1 MKNLETV
8 NPIELVLVENNITS
22 QVIEKLKQ
30 DYLGL
35 KINGIEDKLGF
46 KKVEEARKECKAL
59 RNLATNLCK
68 KGREDAIKIQKDWIA
83 KEKEVVADIS
93 EVEDYLE
100 KQSDE
105 IKELEK
111 QILFEAA
118 QKAKSPSRVEKLASI
133 DIKIED
139 TELLKMNDE
148 QFNAVFNQ
156 CYEQKLAEKAEALKA
171 EQQRIAAEEAEKERL
186 RQIEIEKENSRLKA
200 EQAKRDAELEAERA
214 EVRKREAA
222 QEELRRIEQ
231 EKADKLLETQR
242 KEAENKLQAER
253 AEKEKIQAELK
264 AKQDAEAKIK
274 ADQEAAEKLRIAAEK
289 KAAKAP
295 DKERLK
301 KMVNDTMMNVSL
313 SDFKT
318 IEAEKTETLIIEK
331 FNSFKKW
338 ANEQIEL
345 L

>member
-171 EQQRIAAEEAEKERL
+171 EQQRIAA
-186 RQIEIEKENSRLKA
+186 
-200 EQAKRDAELEAERA
+200 
-214 EVRKREAA
+214 
-222 QEELRRIEQ
+222 
-231 EKADKLLETQR
+231 
-242 KEAENKLQAER
+242 
-253 AEKEKIQAELK
+253 
-264 AKQDAEAKIK
+264 
-274 ADQEAAEKLRIAAEK
+274 
-289 KAAKAP
+289 
-295 DKERLK
+295 
-301 KMVNDTMMNVSL
+301 
-313 SDFKT
+313 
-318 IEAEKTETLIIEK
+318 
-331 FNSFKKW
+331 
-338 ANEQIEL
+338 
-345 L
+345 